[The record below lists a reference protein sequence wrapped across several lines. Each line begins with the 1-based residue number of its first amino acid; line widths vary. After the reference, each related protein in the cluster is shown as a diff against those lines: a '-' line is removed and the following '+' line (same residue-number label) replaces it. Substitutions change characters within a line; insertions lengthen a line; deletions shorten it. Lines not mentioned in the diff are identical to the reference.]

1 MEVGLFVLGVLVGIG
16 LCAYVLER
24 QHAIVD
30 LERET
35 NFQSRLTALHNELK
49 DSDAV
54 LAETRDRLIA
64 LQLGQPAGSGGSR
77 ADTGLLEAEI
87 ARLRG
92 ELAAATAVAAQGAD
106 DLTRIK
112 GIGRVI
118 ERRLHELGIT
128 SFRQLA
134 ELSPTEVRRI
144 NEALEFPG
152 RVERERWIEQARS
165 LSEAA

>member
-1 MEVGLFVLGVLVGIG
+1 M
-16 LCAYVLER
+16 
-24 QHAIVD
+24 
-30 LERET
+30 
-35 NFQSRLTALHNELK
+35 
-49 DSDAV
+49 

-64 LQLGQPAGSGGSR
+64 LQLGQPVGSGGPR